1 MSRSIVELPNGAAL
15 YVETHGPQDA
25 TPIVFI
31 HGLGATHSLWQPLLE
46 CSNIATNFYVVLYDY
61 RGAGLSPL
69 YSPKTK
75 LDDPLPKLSMQTHI
89 DDLKDLFDKLFT
101 RRRTTP
107 TVQKPILVGHSM
119 GSILSQIFAVQ
130 FPELISRLILVNTS
144 LAPFPPEVR
153 ETQYAW
159 ARSVRDNGS
168 VLDIANQL
176 ADILVAKPTANPV
189 ARAMI
194 RALVLAQTVEGYASN
209 VEALAGWTE
218 TVDLKEKFEGP
229 IRIVGGGADAFG
241 DGSDL
246 LDSLS
251 GADAQHQSIPGVGH
265 SSPVE
270 NPEALGKVFLTYL

>member
-1 MSRSIVELPNGAAL
+1 MSRSIVELPNGTAI
-15 YVETHGPQDA
+15 YVETQGPQDA

-46 CSNIATNFYVVLYDY
+46 CSDITAKFFVVLYDY

-69 YSPKTK
+69 SSTK
-75 LDDPLPKLSMQTHI
+75 ADDLQSKLSLQTHI
-89 DDLKDLFDKLFT
+89 DDLNDLFDKLFT
-101 RRRTTP
+101 RPRTTS

-119 GSILSQIFAVQ
+119 GSILAQIFAVQ

-144 LAPFPPEVR
+144 LVPFPPEVR

-159 ARSVRDNGS
+159 ARNVRDNGS

-189 ARAMI
+189 ARAMT
-194 RALVLAQTVEGYASN
+194 RALVLAQNVEGYAGN
-209 VEALAGWTE
+209 IEALAGWTE
-218 TVDLKEKFEGP
+218 TVDLKEKFKGP
-229 IRIVGGGADAFG
+229 IRIIGGDADAFG
-241 DGSDL
+241 DGSNL
-246 LDSLS
+246 LDSLR
-251 GADAQHQSIPGVGH
+251 GADVQHHNIPGVGH

-270 NPEALGKVFLTYL
+270 NPEALAKVLLTCL